1 MKKAS
6 EIVKSLSI
14 DEKIE
19 LLSGKN
25 FWFLHGIPKADLE
38 SIMVTDGPHG
48 LRKQKDSGDHLGIAN
63 SHPATCF
70 PTASALASTWNKNL
84 IKKVGETLAEECLS
98 EEVSVLLGP
107 GINIKRHPLCG
118 RNFEYFSEDP
128 YLTGQLAIA
137 YIKGVQSKGI
147 GTSLKHFAINNQE
160 TMRMAIDTIV
170 DERSFRELYLKAF
183 EMAIKEAE
191 PWTVMSSYNK
201 INGVYASENKK
212 LLQDI
217 LKDEW
222 NHKGLVVTDWGA
234 NSDRV
239 KGLIAGQEL
248 EMPGNKNLH
257 GKALKKAYEDGV
269 ISEELLNERV
279 KRIVELII
287 KSNQTMKLKQS
298 EYDKDKHY
306 LFAKKVAHES
316 IVLLKN
322 ENYILPIDKKQ
333 KIALIGA
340 FAKKPRYQG
349 SGSSLINPTKLSNAY
364 SAFLDIYGDELLYA
378 DGYDL
383 STDDVDD
390 ALINEALNVINKADK
405 VIIMAGLTDAYES
418 EGFDRDHLDL
428 PMNHNALIEAVAK
441 NHKQVIVCLSNGSP
455 VRMPWLND
463 VKGVIEQYL
472 TGQAS
477 GDALVDVILGK
488 VNPSG
493 KLAET
498 FPNEVSEIPSSDNF
512 PGKPRQVVYKE
523 GLYVGYR
530 AYDKIQVKPLF
541 DFGFG
546 LSYTDFDYSDFM
558 IKNDEK
564 NKKIKVDFKVSN
576 TGKVKGKE
584 IVQVYISKKDSLV
597 YRPLRELKAFEKL
610 ELKVEETKSL
620 SLSISYDD
628 LKIYQKGFKLEDG
641 KYTVSIGASSRD
653 IKFQQIITI
662 QSDDKIVNDGLD
674 VYKNY
679 TKDTLVSDRVY
690 EDLLGHVIP
699 EYPSIKPYS
708 LNSTIGEIRKTFVG
722 DKIYKIMYKKMSH
735 MIESEENETTRKMI
749 EKSIKEMPF
758 RSLVVFSG
766 GDLSLRKAKGML
778 DLMNK
783 RFLRGLFRIIFG

>member
-1 MKKAS
+1 MKKAID
-6 EIVKSLSI
+6 IVKSLSI

-25 FWFLHGIPKADLE
+25 FWFLHGIPKADLK

-70 PTASALASTWNKNL
+70 PTASALASTWNKDL

-128 YLTGQLAIA
+128 YLTGQLATA